1 MISKKLVLTLWFI
14 IAFLF
19 FLGYFNLNLEHFNH
33 FKMLSKDKIEL
44 FDIHNEK
51 RNSKGIVELVLDEN
65 LCSYAQ
71 KHAEKMSE
79 KNKLFHSSLKEL
91 KEFSGRNKIGENIA
105 WGQKDAEEVFSSWM
119 WSPMHR
125 WNILSKSYN
134 KIGIGIKEDEDRNKY
149 WCVVFS
155 D

>member
-1 MISKKLVLTLWFI
+1 MIKKNLFLTLWFI
-14 IAFLF
+14 VALLF
-19 FLGYFNLNLEHFNH
+19 FIGYFNINL
-33 FKMLSKDKIEL
+33 KKVISKDKIEL
-44 FDIHNEK
+44 FELHNEK
-51 RNSKGIVELVLDEN
+51 RKNKKLNELELNEN
-65 LCSYAQ
+65 LCTYAQ
-71 KHAEKMSE
+71 KHTEKMNE
-79 KNKLFHSSLKEL
+79 KNKLFHSSMKEL

-105 WGQKDAEEVFSSWM
+105 WGQKNAEEVFSSWM

-134 KIGIGIKEDEDRNKY
+134 KIGIGIKEDEDGNKY